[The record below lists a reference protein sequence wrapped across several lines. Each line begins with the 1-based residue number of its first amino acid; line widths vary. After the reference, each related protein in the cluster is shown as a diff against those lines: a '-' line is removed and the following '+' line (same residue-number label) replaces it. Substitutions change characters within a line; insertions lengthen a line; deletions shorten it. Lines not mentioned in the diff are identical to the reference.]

1 MRYKKFKSQEEVR
14 DILVLEMNKHKVR
27 KTTLAQEMS
36 VSYPTILS
44 KLDRPFSFSVS
55 ELLLVCDFLNLNM
68 NDLLIK
74 Y

>member
-1 MRYKKFKSQEEVR
+1 MRYKKFRSQEEVR

-27 KTTLAQEMS
+27 KTTLALEMS

>member
-1 MRYKKFKSQEEVR
+1 MRYKKFRSQEEVR
-14 DILVLEMNKHKVR
+14 DILILEMNKHKVR

>member
-1 MRYKKFKSQEEVR
+1 MRYKKFRSQEEVR
-14 DILVLEMNKHKVR
+14 DILVLEMIKHKVR

>member
-1 MRYKKFKSQEEVR
+1 MRYKKFRSQEEVR